1 MKRIIG
7 LLTVLLVAMI
17 SLGSFLEKDSVFL
30 NVFLKNFNTT
40 VTIVSKQEATHNTI
54 QKLQELAK
62 KNNISFIKEE
72 YVPKNSRYEAQK
84 VKIHIYLDDI
94 AWFKKSFKTISVVE
108 NKNGS
113 NAFQDA
119 DSINLLTSKKVV
131 LSPFENISKEKVTG
145 DYHIKGLEKDIQQFV
160 DEINQNKVVK
170 TEAVFN
176 KDFIV
181 SSDLTQKQ
189 AVLYIIMLFIL
200 FISIVFCNF
209 IYNGMLSK
217 ELSISVLLGYNKL
230 SLSFKK
236 TFNLLIMPLI
246 IGAGLATGIINYL
259 VKPNNFFGFLVS
271 MKSIFLLM
279 IFTAVVIFLIEFVL
293 LYLKLKGIDII
304 VVLKGYRRSYHKS
317 SVLIKT
323 GSMVVVFYLAVVSV
337 LGLVDYMNVRQHI
350 STWDKSKNYVNM
362 ACTWSWAYEKDD
374 EKFRQ
379 VVVPKLNALWD
390 RLDNEGA
397 ILFNAPN
404 ARMEGMSIDEK
415 YLKKLAFQGDY
426 AYVNENYLR
435 FVNLVDKS
443 GKNLERYKAD
453 DNEWIVFVPENIKIN
468 NYDRKKIHE
477 DHLFQNKIKEGN
489 IRERYVR
496 IEEGKGVFSFD
507 SSKRIDEA
515 NLQNYILIAVN
526 GKELLPDHG
535 VKLASL
541 VNGQLHPFV
550 KDSSKAYESLK
561 SVVKETKS
569 ESFILYINSVYEEV
583 VARINEYRKEAAV
596 YIVGLILSILILATL
611 LKIDREAY
619 FYNHGQRIDVS
630 RLLGYEFL
638 EIHRNKIIE
647 NIIEYII
654 SIALVFVVL
663 IVASKIGLFIPRDG
677 WTASKLLTSFIVAI
691 CGVSLCFSVEI
702 FKIKKSEKNI
712 VLRLK
717 EGC

>member
-40 VTIVSKQEATHNTI
+40 ITIVSKQEATHNTI

-279 IFTAVVIFLIEFVL
+279 IFTAVVIFLIEIERLYKMHGQECTEANAGETISFVVRGKVHNSFAFVDTYSYSG
-293 LYLKLKGIDII
+293 YL
-304 VVLKGYRRSYHKS
+304 
-317 SVLIKT
+317 
-323 GSMVVVFYLAVVSV
+323 VFN
-337 LGLVDYMNVRQHI
+337 D
-350 STWDKSKNYVNM
+350 
-362 ACTWSWAYEKDD
+362 
-374 EKFRQ
+374 
-379 VVVPKLNALWD
+379 
-390 RLDNEGA
+390 
-397 ILFNAPN
+397 
-404 ARMEGMSIDEK
+404 
-415 YLKKLAFQGDY
+415 YLKKNGTTANKFFSNSYFTHSHEESINQVINGRVS
-426 AYVNENYLR
+426 AAI
-435 FVNLVDKS
+435 VDDWALQLCRS
-443 GKNLERYKAD
+443 EERR
-453 DNEWIVFVPENIKIN
+453 V
-468 NYDRKKIHE
+468 
-477 DHLFQNKIKEGN
+477 
-489 IRERYVR
+489 
-496 IEEGKGVFSFD
+496 
-507 SSKRIDEA
+507 
-515 NLQNYILIAVN
+515 
-526 GKELLPDHG
+526 GKEC
-535 VKLASL
+535 
-541 VNGQLHPFV
+541 
-550 KDSSKAYESLK
+550 
-561 SVVKETKS
+561 
-569 ESFILYINSVYEEV
+569 
-583 VARINEYRKEAAV
+583 R
-596 YIVGLILSILILATL
+596 
-611 LKIDREAY
+611 
-619 FYNHGQRIDVS
+619 S
-630 RLLGYEFL
+630 RWSPY
-638 EIHRNKIIE
+638 H
-647 NIIEYII
+647 
-654 SIALVFVVL
+654 
-663 IVASKIGLFIPRDG
+663 
-677 WTASKLLTSFIVAI
+677 
-691 CGVSLCFSVEI
+691 
-702 FKIKKSEKNI
+702 
-712 VLRLK
+712 
-717 EGC
+717 